1 MLNVWGW
8 VIRKSLNYRGGTRYK
23 SCRLEAGCK
32 SKTILWAR
40 HSEPRRP
47 CGGRMA
53 RKINTE
59 RCRVVMCRERASVV
73 TPTSCW
79 TAAKASLRKA
89 VTKGFY
95 KWRCFISQ
103 DKQTNKQTKQGRNVM
118 FWCLLHTCN
127 SPFGLCKSGWLIQNQ
142 TVLRLSD
149 KIFKGLNNV
158 LTSYYRFWMV

>member
-1 MLNVWGW
+1 MLNVCGW

-53 RKINTE
+53 RKINT
-59 RCRVVMCRERASVV
+59 
-73 TPTSCW
+73 
-79 TAAKASLRKA
+79 AAKASLRKA
-89 VTKGFY
+89 LTKGFL
-95 KWRCFISQ
+95 KMKVLHKSG
-103 DKQTNKQTKQGRNVM
+103 QTNKPKNKTREERHVLM
-118 FWCLLHTCN
+118 VVTYF

-149 KIFKGLNNV
+149 EIFKGLKNA